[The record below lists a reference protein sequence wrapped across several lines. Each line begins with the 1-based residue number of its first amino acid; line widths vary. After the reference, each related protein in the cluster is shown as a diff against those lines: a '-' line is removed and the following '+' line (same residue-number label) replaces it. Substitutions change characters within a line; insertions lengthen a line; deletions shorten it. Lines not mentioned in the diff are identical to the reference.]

1 MSDDVSVRESV
12 VVEGENGL
20 HMIPCS
26 RIAHAAREAEAEIRV
41 LKDDVVVDARNV
53 TELLTLGAVK
63 GTSLV
68 LEGSG
73 VDAAAAIAKIVELF
87 RSNFEVTDS

>member
-1 MSDDVSVRESV
+1 MSEDASVRQSV

-26 RIAHAAREAEAEIRV
+26 RIAHAAREAEAEVRV
-41 LKDDVVVDARNV
+41 LKDDLVVDARNV

-63 GTSLV
+63 GTSLI
-68 LEGSG
+68 LEASG
-73 VDAAAAIAKIVELF
+73 VDAADAVARIVALF
-87 RSNFEVTDS
+87 KSNFEVKDD

>member
-1 MSDDVSVRESV
+1 MSDNVSVRESV

-41 LKDDVVVDARNV
+41 LKDDVIVDARNV
-53 TELLTLGAVK
+53 TELLTLGAVQ

-68 LEGSG
+68 LEAHG
-73 VDAAAAIAKIVELF
+73 VDAAAAVQRIVELF
-87 RSNFEVTDS
+87 RTNFEVSDV